1 MLDILGYL
9 PAKRKQTPS
18 GWISFNAPCC
28 IDRRGRGGIKFND
41 QNWTYHCFNCGTK
54 ASFVLG
60 RSVTYRARSLLKTLS
75 VPESEIEQLNLESLR
90 HRSVHGILDDRI
102 KTANSVSNIEF
113 KEFDDFPPGC
123 ELITPELP
131 LYWKYLR
138 DRCVPEDFPAMTA
151 IRNDGVHWTRPFV
164 LIPFS
169 FDNAMV
175 GYTVRFLDNRA
186 PKYISNS
193 QPGYVFGIDQQHSD
207 WQYVLVTEGIFDA
220 LSIGG
225 VAVMHNTV
233 SDAQARLIRNL
244 GREIILVPDQDTAG
258 IELIDRA
265 LELGWSVSIPN
276 WDTCKDV
283 NDAVV
288 KYGRLATLLTILQAR
303 ETSRIKIELRKKSLV
318 KKLLS

>member
-1 MLDILGYL
+1 
-9 PAKRKQTPS
+9 
-18 GWISFNAPCC
+18 
-28 IDRRGRGGIKFND
+28 
-41 QNWTYHCFNCGTK
+41 
-54 ASFVLG
+54 
-60 RSVTYRARSLLKTLS
+60 
-75 VPESEIEQLNLESLR
+75 
-90 HRSVHGILDDRI
+90 
-102 KTANSVSNIEF
+102 
-113 KEFDDFPPGC
+113 
-123 ELITPELP
+123 LITPELP
-131 LYWKYLR
+131 LYWKYLK

-175 GYTVRFLDNRA
+175 GYTTRFLDNKT

-193 QPGYVFGIDQQHSD
+193 QPGYVFGIDQQVSD
-207 WQYVLVTEGIFDA
+207 WQYVLVVEGIFDA

-244 GREIILVPDQDTAG
+244 GREIVVIPDQDKAG

-265 LELGWSVSIPN
+265 LELGWSVSIPE
-276 WDTCKDV
+276 WPDCKDV

-288 KYGRLATLLTILQAR
+288 KFGKLATLISIVQSK
-303 ETSRIKIELRKKSLV
+303 ESSRIKIELKRKWLE
-318 KKLLS
+318 KKIQT

>member
-1 MLDILGYL
+1 
-9 PAKRKQTPS
+9 
-18 GWISFNAPCC
+18 
-28 IDRRGRGGIKFND
+28 
-41 QNWTYHCFNCGTK
+41 
-54 ASFVLG
+54 
-60 RSVTYRARSLLKTLS
+60 
-75 VPESEIEQLNLESLR
+75 
-90 HRSVHGILDDRI
+90 
-102 KTANSVSNIEF
+102 
-113 KEFDDFPPGC
+113 
-123 ELITPELP
+123 
-131 LYWKYLR
+131 
-138 DRCVPEDFPAMTA
+138 
-151 IRNDGVHWTRPFV
+151 
-164 LIPFS
+164 
-169 FDNAMV
+169 
-175 GYTVRFLDNRA
+175 
-186 PKYISNS
+186 
-193 QPGYVFGIDQQHSD
+193 
-207 WQYVLVTEGIFDA
+207 VLVTEGIFDA